1 MQNDDVNN
9 RTIAIVKQAGIVT
22 AKQVINLMKKILE
35 INKQKMQGG
44 KSESLGKL
52 KKVKVKDLVKKGKV
66 ETLEL
71 NDIDLK
77 TLKKELKKYGVKF
90 SIKKDLESGNNII
103 FFQAKD
109 EKVMEQAFK
118 KTVHKFTK
126 EKSKSNKKESVMKR
140 LNNFKEKVKATMD
153 KDKVKHKHQEQSL

>member
-1 MQNDDVNN
+1 MQNDDINS
-9 RTIAIVKQAGIVT
+9 RTIAIVKKASIVT

-35 INKQKMQGG
+35 INKHKAQTEYSRPLEKF
-44 KSESLGKL
+44 

-77 TLKKELKKYGVKF
+77 ALKKELKRYGVKF
-90 SIKKDLESGNNII
+90 SIKKDLENGNNII

-109 EKVMEQAFK
+109 IKVMEQAFK
-118 KTVHKFTK
+118 KTVQKFTK
-126 EKSKSNKKESVMKR
+126 DKSRKRKSVIER
-140 LNNFKEKVKATMD
+140 LNNFKDKVKDTID
-153 KDKVKHKHQEQSL
+153 RDKVKHKHQEQSL

>member
-1 MQNDDVNN
+1 MQNDDINS
-9 RTIAIVKQAGIVT
+9 RTIAIVKKASIVT

-35 INKQKMQGG
+35 INKHKAQTEQSRTLEKF
-44 KSESLGKL
+44 

-77 TLKKELKKYGVKF
+77 ALKKELKRYGVKF
-90 SIKKDLESGNNII
+90 SIKKDLENGNNII

-109 EKVMEQAFK
+109 IKVMEQAFK
-118 KTVHKFTK
+118 KTVQKFTK
-126 EKSKSNKKESVMKR
+126 DKSRKRKSLIER
-140 LNNFKEKVKATMD
+140 LNNFKDKVKDTID
-153 KDKVKHKHQEQSL
+153 RDKVKHKHQEQSL

>member
-1 MQNDDVNN
+1 MQNDDINS
-9 RTIAIVKQAGIVT
+9 RTIAIVKKASIVT

-35 INKQKMQGG
+35 INKHKTQTEQSRPLEKF
-44 KSESLGKL
+44 

-77 TLKKELKKYGVKF
+77 ALKKELKRYGVKF
-90 SIKKDLESGNNII
+90 SIKKDLENVNNII

-109 EKVMEQAFK
+109 IKVMEQAFK
-118 KTVHKFTK
+118 KTVQKFTK
-126 EKSKSNKKESVMKR
+126 DKSRKRKSVIER
-140 LNNFKEKVKATMD
+140 LNNFKDKVKD
-153 KDKVKHKHQEQSL
+153 IIDRDKVKHKHQEQSL

>member
-1 MQNDDVNN
+1 MQNDDINS
-9 RTIAIVKQAGIVT
+9 RTIAIVKKAGIVT

-35 INKQKMQGG
+35 INKHKTQT
-44 KSESLGKL
+44 EKL
-52 KKVKVKDLVKKGKV
+52 RPLEKFKKVKVKDLVKKGKV

-77 TLKKELKKYGVKF
+77 ALKKELKRYGVKF
-90 SIKKDLESGNNII
+90 SVKKDLENGNNII

-109 EKVMEQAFK
+109 IKVMEQAFK
-118 KTVHKFTK
+118 KTVQKFTK
-126 EKSKSNKKESVMKR
+126 DKSRKRKSVIER
-140 LNNFKEKVKATMD
+140 LNNFKNKVKDTID

>member
-1 MQNDDVNN
+1 MQNDDINS
-9 RTIAIVKQAGIVT
+9 RTIAIVKKASIVT

-35 INKQKMQGG
+35 INKHKTQIEQ
-44 KSESLGKL
+44 SRPLEKL

-77 TLKKELKKYGVKF
+77 ALKKELKRYGVKF
-90 SIKKDLESGNNII
+90 SIKKDLENGNNII

-109 EKVMEQAFK
+109 TKVMEQAFK
-118 KTVHKFTK
+118 KTVQKFTK
-126 EKSKSNKKESVMKR
+126 DKSRKRKSVIER
-140 LNNFKEKVKATMD
+140 LNNFKDKVKDTID
-153 KDKVKHKHQEQSL
+153 RDKVKHKHQEQSL

>member
-1 MQNDDVNN
+1 MQNDDINS
-9 RTIAIVKQAGIVT
+9 RTIAIVKKASIVT

-35 INKQKMQGG
+35 INKHKTQIEQSRPLEKF
-44 KSESLGKL
+44 

-77 TLKKELKKYGVKF
+77 ALKKELKRYGVKF
-90 SIKKDLESGNNII
+90 SIKKDLENGNNII

-109 EKVMEQAFK
+109 IKVMEQAFK
-118 KTVHKFTK
+118 KTVQKFTK
-126 EKSKSNKKESVMKR
+126 DKSRKRKSLIER
-140 LNNFKEKVKATMD
+140 LNNFKDKVKDTID
-153 KDKVKHKHQEQSL
+153 RDKVKHKHQEQSL

>member
-1 MQNDDVNN
+1 MQNDDINS
-9 RTIAIVKQAGIVT
+9 RTIAIVKKAGIVT

-35 INKQKMQGG
+35 INKHKAQTEQARPLEKF
-44 KSESLGKL
+44 

-77 TLKKELKKYGVKF
+77 ALKKELKRYGVKF
-90 SIKKDLESGNNII
+90 SIKKDLENGNNII

-109 EKVMEQAFK
+109 IKVMEQAFK
-118 KTVHKFTK
+118 KTVQKFTK
-126 EKSKSNKKESVMKR
+126 DKSRKRKSLIER
-140 LNNFKEKVKATMD
+140 LNNFKDKVKDTID
-153 KDKVKHKHQEQSL
+153 RDKVKHKHQEQSL

>member
-1 MQNDDVNN
+1 MQNDDVNS
-9 RTIAIVKQAGIVT
+9 RTIAIMKKAGVVT

-35 INKQKMQGG
+35 INKQKA
-44 KSESLGKL
+44 SLEKTGTISKF
-52 KKVKVKDLVKKGKV
+52 KKVKVKDLVKKGRV

-77 TLKKELKKYGVKF
+77 TLKRELKRYGVKF

-109 EKVMEQAFK
+109 EKIMEQAFK
-118 KTVHKFTK
+118 KTVYKFTR
-126 EKSKSNKKESVMKR
+126 EKSMKKESVIEK
-140 LNNFKEKVKATMD
+140 LANFKEKVKATTD

>member
-1 MQNDDVNN
+1 MQNDDINS
-9 RTIAIVKQAGIVT
+9 RTIAIVKKAGIVT

-35 INKQKMQGG
+35 INKHKAHTERSRPLE
-44 KSESLGKL
+44 KF

-77 TLKKELKKYGVKF
+77 ALKKELKRYGVKF
-90 SIKKDLESGNNII
+90 SIKKDLENGNNII

-109 EKVMEQAFK
+109 IKVMEQAFK
-118 KTVHKFTK
+118 KTVQKFNK
-126 EKSKSNKKESVMKR
+126 DKSRKRKSLIER
-140 LNNFKEKVKATMD
+140 LNNFKDKVKDTID
-153 KDKVKHKHQEQSL
+153 RDKVKHKHQEQSL

>member
-1 MQNDDVNN
+1 MQNEEVNS
-9 RTIAIVKQAGIVT
+9 RVIAIVKQGGKIT
-22 AKQVINLMKKILE
+22 AEQLIKLMKKLLE
-35 INKQKMQGG
+35 GRKG
-44 KSESLGKL
+44 KSKSTQEKEGLLSKF

-77 TLKKELKKYGVKF
+77 F
-90 SIKKDLESGNNII
+90 SIKKDLFSGNNII

-118 KTVHKFTK
+118 STVNKFM
-126 EKSKSNKKESVMKR
+126 NKDKGRESVIEK
-140 LNNFKEKVKATMD
+140 LNNFKEKVKASLD
-153 KDKVKHKHQEQSL
+153 KDKVKHKHQEHSL

>member
-1 MQNDDVNN
+1 MQNDEING
-9 RTIAIVKQAGIVT
+9 RTIAIIKRAGSVT
-22 AKQVINLMKKILE
+22 AKQVIDVIKKLLDE
-35 INKQKMQGG
+35 SKNKKAVQTKDLL
-44 KSESLGKL
+44 KKF

-77 TLKKELKKYGVKF
+77 ILKKELKRFGVKF

-109 EKVMEQAFK
+109 GKIMEHAFK
-118 KTVHKFTK
+118 KTVQNFTK
-126 EKSKSNKKESVMKR
+126 DKTNKKDSVMEK
-140 LNNFKEKVKATMD
+140 LHNLKEKVKATMD

>member
-1 MQNDDVNN
+1 MQNDDINS
-9 RTIAIVKQAGIVT
+9 RTIAIVKKAGIVT

-35 INKQKMQGG
+35 INKHKAQTEQSRPLEKF
-44 KSESLGKL
+44 

-77 TLKKELKKYGVKF
+77 ALKKELKRYGVKF
-90 SIKKDLESGNNII
+90 SIKKDLENGNNII

-109 EKVMEQAFK
+109 IKVMEQAFK
-118 KTVHKFTK
+118 RQSRNLLKISQ
-126 EKSKSNKKESVMKR
+126 EKKICNR
-140 LNNFKEKVKATMD
+140 KA
-153 KDKVKHKHQEQSL
+153 

>member
-35 INKQKMQGG
+35 MNKQRKQGEKVG
-44 KSESLGKL
+44 SLGKL

-77 TLKKELKKYGVKF
+77 TLKKELKRYGVKF

-118 KTVHKFTK
+118 KTVHNFTK
-126 EKSKSNKKESVMKR
+126 DKSNKKESVMKR

>member
-1 MQNDDVNN
+1 MQNDDINS
-9 RTIAIVKQAGIVT
+9 RTIAIVKKASIVT

-35 INKQKMQGG
+35 INKHKTQTEQSRPLEKF
-44 KSESLGKL
+44 

-77 TLKKELKKYGVKF
+77 ALKKELKRYGVKF
-90 SIKKDLESGNNII
+90 SIKKDLENENNII

-109 EKVMEQAFK
+109 IKVMEQAFK
-118 KTVHKFTK
+118 KTVQKFTK
-126 EKSKSNKKESVMKR
+126 DKSRKRKSVIER
-140 LNNFKEKVKATMD
+140 LNNFKDKVKDTID
-153 KDKVKHKHQEQSL
+153 RDKVKHKHQEQSL